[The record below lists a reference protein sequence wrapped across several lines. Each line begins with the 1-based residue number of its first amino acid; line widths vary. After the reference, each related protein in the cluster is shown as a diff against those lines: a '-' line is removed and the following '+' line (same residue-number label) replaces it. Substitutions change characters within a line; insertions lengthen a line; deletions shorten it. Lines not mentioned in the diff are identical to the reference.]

1 MTNLSK
7 SFVFYMKNLDTMDD
21 LNGFGDKGKDEINAL
36 FEGSG
41 LKNASDMI
49 DLVTEVANQTA
60 ANILLKIGK
69 AVDEKYSFKMISR
82 FNKIKEN
89 WFVEN
94 WMYKKKPETGNGYVL
109 SIQICSKGDT
119 TEGIGFLSCSICDSR
134 KKDTVLLEKIFSEN
148 IKEGYDDDIFG
159 KDEWLILETVILE
172 EDSEEKIIEDFMVKL
187 SEILTQDNLAKLFAV
202 N

>member
-1 MTNLSK
+1 MTKLSK
-7 SFVFYMKNLDTMDD
+7 SFVFYMKNLDIMEA
-21 LNGFGDKGKDEINAL
+21 LNGFDELDDDGIDAL

-41 LKNASDMI
+41 LKDAQKMVSRVTDNAK
-49 DLVTEVANQTA
+49 QTA
-60 ANILLKIGK
+60 QTILWSIGK
-69 AVDEKYSFKMISR
+69 NVEEKYKFKISSR
-82 FNKIKEN
+82 IPTIKEN
-89 WFVEN
+89 WCIEC
-94 WMYKKKPETGNGYVL
+94 WMYSKRPETGKGYVL

-187 SEILTQDNLAKLFAV
+187 SEILTQDNLAKLFAEP
-202 N
+202 